1 MSEWKRN
8 ENGINSDECA
18 EEIKEEIMIRIVE
31 LRFTPDPNGVQSS
44 SHPQLIGS
52 ICGNEG
58 PSPLA
63 EVGEETPRV
72 LYPMLPPKA
81 PRA

>member
-31 LRFTPDPNGVQSS
+31 LPVHPGSGRPVTAGGGGKGDAASATPYAPAES
-44 SHPQLIGS
+44 IG
-52 ICGNEG
+52 
-58 PSPLA
+58 
-63 EVGEETPRV
+63 
-72 LYPMLPPKA
+72 PMLPP
-81 PRA
+81 RA